1 MAVADRQ
8 LPALANVLAQVFSPQ
23 RLALL
28 LGVAAA
34 AAAITGVWLWSRT
47 PDYRP
52 LYTNLP
58 DREGASVVAALQQMN
73 LPYKLS
79 EGGGAILVPAD
90 RVHDARLRLAGQG
103 LPKGG
108 LVGFELLENP
118 KLGTSQ
124 FLEQVNYQR
133 ALEGELARSIQTLSA
148 VQAARVHLALARPTV
163 FMREQQKSSASV
175 ILTLNPGR
183 TLDPAQVNAIV
194 NLVSNSVPDLPL
206 RRVSVL
212 DQGGNLLSS
221 RAEAGSPQ
229 GLDAGQL
236 TYVRELEAGYVKRI
250 EAILAPIVGA
260 ANIRAQVAADVD
272 FAQVERA
279 EELYKPNNDPAQVTM
294 RSQQSSESLTPSG
307 ALGGGVPG
315 ALTNQ
320 PPATAT
326 APITGPA
333 PATGAA
339 PAGQAAPAA
348 AAKGGNAPAAATAA
362 APAVANS
369 RKDST
374 VNYEVD
380 RTIRHIRQPVGA
392 LKRVSAAVVVNYR
405 KEAGADQKAEAKP
418 LPDDE
423 LKQITALVREAIG
436 FSEARGD
443 TLNVVNRPFNV
454 PEEQPAPEVP
464 FWKDPEYIDLAK
476 TAGRNLLFGVVA
488 LYLFLRVIRPT
499 FRRLAEAPP
508 ALPVSPEAAALP
520 PGAQPAA
527 RARSYEANLQVA
539 REVAQ
544 QEPRLVANVVK
555 SWVSGN
561 E

>member
-1 MAVADRQ
+1 
-8 LPALANVLAQVFSPQ
+8 
-23 RLALL
+23 
-28 LGVAAA
+28 
-34 AAAITGVWLWSRT
+34 
-47 PDYRP
+47 
-52 LYTNLP
+52 
-58 DREGASVVAALQQMN
+58 
-73 LPYKLS
+73 
-79 EGGGAILVPAD
+79 
-90 RVHDARLRLAGQG
+90 
-103 LPKGG
+103 
-108 LVGFELLENP
+108 
-118 KLGTSQ
+118 
-124 FLEQVNYQR
+124 
-133 ALEGELARSIQTLSA
+133 
-148 VQAARVHLALARPTV
+148 
-163 FMREQQKSSASV
+163 
-175 ILTLNPGR
+175 
-183 TLDPAQVNAIV
+183 
-194 NLVSNSVPDLPL
+194 
-206 RRVSVL
+206 VL

-508 ALPVSPEAAALP
+508 ALPVSPEAAALQ